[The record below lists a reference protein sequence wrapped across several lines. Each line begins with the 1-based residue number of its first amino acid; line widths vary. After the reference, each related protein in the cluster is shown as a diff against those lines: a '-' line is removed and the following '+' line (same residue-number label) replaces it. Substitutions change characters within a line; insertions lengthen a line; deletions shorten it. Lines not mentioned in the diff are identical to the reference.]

1 MNEAAETAPLL
12 CSRYGF
18 QAVYFNLVWKV
29 KQLSRMPRPTHT
41 QFLERPGQLIQ
52 KESGEMSESWIVIS
66 DRRTKVPVAGF
77 FNGPAEGGLRT
88 GWYSCE
94 IDPEILASHAR
105 DVLENNEWTKML
117 IVAVEVQN
125 QDVLFMQIEDEGELQ
140 WFPVGILEY
149 GLPPKGRRYPL
160 RWMRVAPITPG
171 LLVELQGF
179 KPKSS
184 ASNIAGMTSVLRR
197 ISGWKGNIKDVQCL
211 LTLNVK
217 EGVYRVDLLESGK
230 AIARR
235 ETSDTRE
242 VISFL
247 RTPFRTGE
255 YIRTKD
261 GSYLKW
267 DHTTDVEYDDVK
279 IEAPDGKKEWIDLS
293 FLKPHIHRSSFL
305 DGSFPLPDSSY
316 TILQTRMAGDTV
328 LTVQVDERLRNAGVS
343 KHLRVILADVQDD
356 SMLKSIE
363 SEAMSIYDVALLA
376 ECKQLIDTDSNLR
389 YDVELDV
396 ESLLSLRISQDLSEY
411 GRLHNAI
418 MGLIESKQDAEFEE
432 PEVTI
437 EPSGPPLRLVKV
449 TTETGARDTVI
460 EVHAIMADVE
470 DDNDTQDVVIFSM
483 PRAVI
488 KSQAVSLEH
497 FGNEIKYNIGGYQIS
512 DEVEEELNEAAQTAL
527 TKRGVRFSDD

>member
-1 MNEAAETAPLL
+1 M
-12 CSRYGF
+12 
-18 QAVYFNLVWKV
+18 
-29 KQLSRMPRPTHT
+29 SRMPRPAHT
-41 QFLERPGQLIQ
+41 QFVERPGQLIQ
-52 KESGEMSESWIVIS
+52 KESGDVSESWIVIS
-66 DRRTKVPVAGF
+66 DRRTKAPVAGL
-77 FNGPAEGGLRT
+77 FNGPAEGALRT
-88 GWYSCE
+88 GWYPCE

-105 DVLENNEWTKML
+105 DVLEGNEWTKTL
-117 IVAVEVQN
+117 IVTIEVQN

-140 WFPVGILEY
+140 WFPIGILEY
-149 GLPPKGRRYPL
+149 GSPAKGRRYPL
-160 RWMRVAPITPG
+160 RWMRVAPITPD
-171 LLVELQGF
+171 LLAELQGF

-197 ISGWKGNIKDVQCL
+197 ISGWKGNIKHVQCL

-217 EGVYRVDLLESGK
+217 EGVYRVDLLVSGK
-230 AIARR
+230 TIARR

-242 VISFL
+242 VIGFL

-255 YIRTKD
+255 YLRTKD

-267 DHTTDVEYDDVK
+267 DHTADVEYDDVK

-293 FLKPHIHRSSFL
+293 FLKPHVHRSSFL
-305 DGSFPLPDSSY
+305 DGSLPFPDSSH
-316 TILQTRMAGDTV
+316 TVLQTRMAGDTV
-328 LTVQVDERLRNAGVS
+328 LAVQVDERLRNAGVS
-343 KHLRVILADVQDD
+343 KYLRVTLADIRND

-376 ECKQLIDTDSNLR
+376 ECKQLVDTDSNLR

-396 ESLLSLRISQDLSEY
+396 ESLLDIRLSQDLSEY
-411 GRLHNAI
+411 ERLHSAI

-432 PEVTI
+432 PEVTV

-449 TTETGARDTVI
+449 TTETNARGTVI
-460 EVHAIMADVE
+460 EAHAIMADAE
-470 DDNDTQDVVIFSM
+470 DDEDIRDVIIFSM
-483 PRAVI
+483 PREVI
-488 KSQAVSLEH
+488 KSQAISLEH
-497 FGNEIKYNIGGYQIS
+497 LGNEIKHNIGGYQIS